1 MTKITGRML
10 TLLLSFSMV
19 FTSIGW
25 LGVSEV
31 NAAVDNTVLYVQ
43 VKDGDTPVKGV
54 QLELEYHGSDQ
65 NGEYENINFDDL
77 TDDNGI
83 ASYEIDNNSESV
95 WDDDYYLIKI
105 KGETGYTY
113 DDAKVVFSADG
124 SDTVVGLING
134 EAYSATA
141 EEPFVLSVS
150 KQAAESV
157 DYVAMQVNDKTSWG
171 ELGIS
176 YDAIDDSY
184 VILDV
189 RPDAK
194 WEAGHLKGSVHV
206 DVTKAE
212 SLTEDGKYIAENS
225 DAAKGI
231 DMVIA
236 SADPSKKIVI
246 ICNGGQ
252 TLAARAMQYINTAHF
267 DGKGVNE
274 NITYLIGG
282 AGVIPAE
289 DMVTEVDYVKV
300 QKNAAEWDKLGI
312 GYNDID
318 MDKDFILDVRPDANW
333 DSGRLA
339 GAKHVNVALSDEQQ
353 VLNGYV
359 VADSQLAKDLDAAYE
374 AAGDKRIVVVC
385 VRGQVLA
392 ARTLQYYNAKNFNNA
407 GVDEA
412 KVTYL
417 QGGATAFP
425 EEGRVKGAEKARTMT
440 TTIDMSKYEKGK
452 VVKVWVPVPQTE
464 DYQVISNEKFEAKT
478 AKVAEFTTES
488 VNGNKMLYLEWAAD
502 AEPADRIATLSFDA
516 KRDEMGNKVLLQ
528 RKDDTYPEDVQE
540 YITKESE
547 MVKVNDPI
555 VKKYAEIAVGD
566 NTATLDKA
574 KAIYDWEVANL
585 ERIDNGETLTNKD
598 GATREF
604 KVEGCGYGDTVKIL
618 TDFDEFGRAGGH
630 CTDLNST
637 FVALCR
643 ANGIPAREMF
653 GIRMND
659 DATGGQHCWA
669 EFYLPGTGW
678 VFADPGDALKS
689 IKSKKGMTVDE
700 VAAAKAG
707 DTFAQK
713 KAYFWGTV
721 DENRIVL
728 SRGRD
733 ITFNPP
739 QAWGKC
745 NTFGYPAAEVGGER
759 NPADFTDAKNFV
771 YSIACTEVKES
782 TPEPAPAPAPAITDG
797 QTAVVDGATVQVL
810 SASAK
815 TAVYV
820 KAPNKKNVTVPATVS
835 VNSQTLDVT
844 QIGPKAFTGKKIR
857 TVTIG
862 KNVSK
867 IMKNAFKGSKATKM
881 IVKSKKL
888 KKASVKGSLKGS
900 KIKTVQVKVGKK
912 KVNKQYVKKY
922 KKIFTKKNAGRKVV
936 VK

>member
-10 TLLLSFSMV
+10 TLLLSFAMV

-65 NGEYENINFDDL
+65 DGEYENINFDNL

-124 SDTVVGLING
+124 SDTVVGSING
-134 EAYSATA
+134 AAYSATA

-157 DYVAMQVNDKTSWG
+157 DYVAMQANDKTSWG

-176 YDAIDDSY
+176 YD
-184 VILDV
+184 
-189 RPDAK
+189 
-194 WEAGHLKGSVHV
+194 
-206 DVTKAE
+206 
-212 SLTEDGKYIAENS
+212 
-225 DAAKGI
+225 
-231 DMVIA
+231 
-236 SADPSKKIVI
+236 
-246 ICNGGQ
+246 
-252 TLAARAMQYINTAHF
+252 
-267 DGKGVNE
+267 
-274 NITYLIGG
+274 
-282 AGVIPAE
+282 
-289 DMVTEVDYVKV
+289 
-300 QKNAAEWDKLGI
+300 
-312 GYNDID
+312 DID

-392 ARTLQYYNAKNFNNA
+392 ARTLQYYNAKIFDNA

-516 KRDEMGNKVLLQ
+516 KRDEMGHKVLLQ

-604 KVEGCGYGDTVKIL
+604 KVEGCGYGDTVRIL

-700 VAAAKAG
+700 VAEAKAG

-782 TPEPAPAPAPAITDG
+782 TPEPAPAPAPAPAITDG
-797 QTAVVDGATVQVL
+797 QTAGVDGATVQVL

-835 VNSQTLDVT
+835 VNGQTLDVT

-857 TVTIG
+857 KVTVG
-862 KNVSK
+862 ANVSK
-867 IMKNAFKGSKATKM
+867 IAKNALKGSKATKM
-881 IVKSKKL
+881 VVKSKKL
-888 KKASVKGSLKGS
+888 TKASVKGSLKGS

-912 KVNKQYVKKY
+912 KDNKKYVKKY
-922 KKIFTKKNAGRKVV
+922 KKIFTKKNAGKKV
-936 VK
+936 KIK